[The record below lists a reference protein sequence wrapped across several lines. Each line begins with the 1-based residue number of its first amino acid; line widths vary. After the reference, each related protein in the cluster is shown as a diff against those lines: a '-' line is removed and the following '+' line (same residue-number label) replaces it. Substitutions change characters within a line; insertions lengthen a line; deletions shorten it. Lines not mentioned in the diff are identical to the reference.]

1 MKLSH
6 IFLLALSNSAITFFL
21 SEAVGIEVGIG
32 YLTFLVSLDLYFQKY
47 YNEEKK

>member
-6 IFLLALSNSAITFFL
+6 IFLFALSNSAVAFL
-21 SEAVGIEVGIG
+21 VSTVIGIEVGIG
-32 YLTFLVSLDLYFQKY
+32 YLTFLVSLGLYFQKY